1 MCNVIL
7 LRNFSTSLAHARLPA
22 GQLCIGGSG
31 CSSATLIAS
40 ANGEGW
46 TELEETKIKKL
57 KVGNTEQSVKFRT
70 FEKSFHAN
78 NHTQQVGY
86 HFYLF

>member
-1 MCNVIL
+1 MAETEKTFPRSGTVETKDTIRFYVKMCHTNRAARMCNVIL

-31 CSSATLIAS
+31 CSSATLFAS

-46 TELEETKIKKL
+46 TELEETKI
-57 KVGNTEQSVKFRT
+57 GS
-70 FEKSFHAN
+70 
-78 NHTQQVGY
+78 
-86 HFYLF
+86 